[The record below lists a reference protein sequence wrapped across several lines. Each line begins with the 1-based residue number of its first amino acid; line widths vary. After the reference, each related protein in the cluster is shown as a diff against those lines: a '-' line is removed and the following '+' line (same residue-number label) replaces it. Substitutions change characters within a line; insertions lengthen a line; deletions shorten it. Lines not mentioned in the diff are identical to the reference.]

1 MLNFA
6 PSSDIY
12 DPHMKFKTHLFLSLF
27 LFSPIFISAQTDDDN
42 IIITDCSDTYTFT
55 KDENGKIKIKNI
67 KETEFLARK
76 TSEAV
81 QQAVYYGD
89 DISLDKISPKSGAQY
104 TNATTENIFFD
115 DTKVCNL
122 NIVLAHKGKTATAKY
137 ERTFN
142 DVRTLARVFL
152 SENYF
157 IKHKTTTFIVPKRYA
172 KFSLRTVNQ
181 TPYINLNRSVN
192 EKGDSVFTY
201 TITDAPAFKKE
212 INMPGFAR
220 TYPFV
225 LLFGQFDNYH
235 DLYKWMA
242 SMADVDCT
250 VPQIDDI
257 LTEINKGCKSDT
269 DKIRR
274 TYAWV
279 QSHIR
284 YVANESGAAGYRP
297 DKPSEVIRKQFG
309 DCKGMSLLLRTLL
322 RRQGFDARLVD
333 INTEDLPYNVSD
345 VPSLAS
351 SNHVVCALLHG
362 GKTYFID
369 ATANYLSFDFIAQ
382 HIQGRQGMMEN
393 GYDCQLVTLPVM
405 PESVSIDSLKY
416 QSRITPDGILSSDA
430 TGIWSGSLKDW
441 VLYTYNNTDNKNKEA
456 LLKRFINDDLNTNT
470 VSEAAWTD
478 DRRES
483 ERAVIKG
490 KVESKTAI
498 TTSGSNLYVDLNPHN
513 EMFNTPIDTAKRVHD
528 YCISY
533 RCKMVRENVL
543 DVPATAFEL
552 TYMPHDTSLST
563 KQGTFELTWSN
574 NNGKITRREVI
585 IIKNRLI
592 RRADIQAWN
601 NTLKKWKN
609 VCNELITLKKK

>member
-1 MLNFA
+1 
-6 PSSDIY
+6 
-12 DPHMKFKTHLFLSLF
+12 
-27 LFSPIFISAQTDDDN
+27 
-42 IIITDCSDTYTFT
+42 
-55 KDENGKIKIKNI
+55 
-67 KETEFLARK
+67 
-76 TSEAV
+76 
-81 QQAVYYGD
+81 
-89 DISLDKISPKSGAQY
+89 
-104 TNATTENIFFD
+104 
-115 DTKVCNL
+115 
-122 NIVLAHKGKTATAKY
+122 
-137 ERTFN
+137 
-142 DVRTLARVFL
+142 
-152 SENYF
+152 
-157 IKHKTTTFIVPKRYA
+157 
-172 KFSLRTVNQ
+172 
-181 TPYINLNRSVN
+181 
-192 EKGDSVFTY
+192 
-201 TITDAPAFKKE
+201 
-212 INMPGFAR
+212 
-220 TYPFV
+220 
-225 LLFGQFDNYH
+225 
-235 DLYKWMA
+235 
-242 SMADVDCT
+242 
-250 VPQIDDI
+250 
-257 LTEINKGCKSDT
+257 
-269 DKIRR
+269 
-274 TYAWV
+274 
-279 QSHIR
+279 
-284 YVANESGAAGYRP
+284 
-297 DKPSEVIRKQFG
+297 
-309 DCKGMSLLLRTLL
+309 
-322 RRQGFDARLVD
+322 
-333 INTEDLPYNVSD
+333 
-345 VPSLAS
+345 
-351 SNHVVCALLHG
+351 
-362 GKTYFID
+362 
-369 ATANYLSFDFIAQ
+369 
-382 HIQGRQGMMEN
+382 
-393 GYDCQLVTLPVM
+393 M

-498 TTSGSNLYVDLNPHN
+498 TTSGSNFYVDLNPHN